1 MTILAAVLLAL
12 AAGITEILPVS
23 GSGHLYL
30 LAKLLG
36 VQAAGTEF
44 RSFRAM
50 LLLGVGFAGLLFYHT
65 QLSDML
71 RENLVLMGLLRPS
84 NRDRGIPFGRR
95 LGQLIA
101 LAVLP
106 MIPALLL
113 NGLRGRIENGDYTLI
128 YVSVLLYISGT
139 VLFLTARSAREKR
152 TIHQMTLHDA
162 VLTGVAQTVTVL
174 PGLSRSGLT
183 SSLLLHRG
191 MNGPAAAEF
200 TGLLGVPVFLASGI
214 VQLISAGGGEGSF
227 ASVPFLILGFAVSA
241 LAGFFTLRFFTDFM
255 SHRRPVIFAYWS
267 WGAGILS
274 LILFLISA

>member
-84 NRDRGIPFGRR
+84 NRERGIPFGRR
-95 LGQLIA
+95 LGQLVA
-101 LAVLP
+101 LACLP
-106 MIPALLL
+106 MVPALLL

-162 VLTGVAQTVTVL
+162 VMTGAVQTLTVL

-183 SSLLLHRG
+183 LSMLMHRG
-191 MNGPAAAEF
+191 MNGSAAAEF
-200 TGLLGVPVFLASGI
+200 TGLLAVPVFLGSGL
-214 VQLISAGGGEGSF
+214 VQLISAGSGEGSL
-227 ASVPFLILGFAVSA
+227 ASAPFMILGFAVSA

-267 WGAGILS
+267 WGAGIIS